1 MSHWTAEKAQVV
13 QSEIPVDVLAV
24 QETHLT
30 RLHLEW
36 ANGTAR
42 RLGLQ
47 LYHGHPVPTAARE
60 AFGRSC
66 GVGFLSRQ
74 GVALAPV
81 LPVGGAWRRLHA
93 LGRLHAV
100 RVEPRLGLPRGLLLL
115 TAYAPLQV
123 NPQQAARALF
133 EALMLEV
140 THSLDMQVPT

>member
-1 MSHWTAEKAQVV
+1 MSTWTVERAQVV
-13 QSEIPVDVLAV
+13 QSEILVDVLAV
-24 QETHLT
+24 QETHLA

-81 LPVGGAWRRLHA
+81 LPVGGYMPWGGCMLCEWSH
-93 LGRLHAV
+93 GW
-100 RVEPRLGLPRGLLLL
+100 GCRG
-115 TAYAPLQV
+115 
-123 NPQQAARALF
+123 
-133 EALMLEV
+133 
-140 THSLDMQVPT
+140 DCCC